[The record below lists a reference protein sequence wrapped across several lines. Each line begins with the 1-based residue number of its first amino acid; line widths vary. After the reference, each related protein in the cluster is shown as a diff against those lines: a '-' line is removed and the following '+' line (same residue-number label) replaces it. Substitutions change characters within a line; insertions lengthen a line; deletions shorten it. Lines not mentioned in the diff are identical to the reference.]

1 MLDGKSE
8 IWGKLTGPYG
18 TAEHVP
24 VLLQQLDQAFSQE
37 VFDELFQEFLYHQNT
52 IYTATYAAMPFL
64 AEWACSTSEAL
75 VRRELFIHGGIIE
88 AGRDERNA
96 APFPASWSQLAEE
109 IGSAACTELY
119 SDYLA
124 AVGRLGSLAEHVL
137 AEAAGSAADDAEK
150 RYLLIADAAYRG
162 AVAVANM
169 LLTFHGGDEYVGECP
184 ACGSEIYL
192 WPDEAAGGLQAYEQ
206 DPVFHPD
213 QQPQAVYPISVFT
226 EAETKAL
233 AERAAMV
240 DERIL
245 ADQLPFLAG
254 HTNCPACR
262 EKLPVWPSLLGT
274 FMG

>member
-37 VFDELFQEFLYHQNT
+37 AFDELFQEYLYHQNT

-88 AGRDERNA
+88 AGRDERDA
-96 APFPASWSQLAEE
+96 ELFPASWSQLAEE
-109 IGSAACTELY
+109 IGHAACTELY
-119 SDYLA
+119 SGYIA
-124 AVGRLGSLAEHVL
+124 AVDRFGSLAEQVL
-137 AEAAGSAADDAEK
+137 AEAAGPAADDAEK

-162 AVAVANM
+162 SVAVANM

-192 WPDEAAGGLQAYEQ
+192 WPDEATGGLQAYEQ

-213 QQPQAVYPISVFT
+213 QEPQAVYPISAFT

-233 AERAAMV
+233 AERVAMV
-240 DERIL
+240 SEPIL
-245 ADQLPFLAG
+245 ADHLPFLAG
-254 HTNCPACR
+254 HTHCPACR
-262 EKLPVWPSLLGT
+262 ESLPVWPSLLGT